1 MCYNFQN
8 NAILHKFTYKITG
21 YPHCFTSIEQERG
34 LSAETGARV
43 LARFS
48 NFSFG
53 K

>member
-1 MCYNFQN
+1 MCYSLQN

-21 YPHCFTSIEQERG
+21 NPHCFTSIEQELG
-34 LSAETGARV
+34 LSVETGAMV